1 MKNLITSF
9 FLLFSISVFA
19 QLPTSKIKK
28 SKVVLKANIG
38 AMNVNEFADGVTLGV
53 EVGYKFSKTYELSAN
68 MQISTNYE
76 RHIKTASSSVDP
88 KTITLN
94 KTYVYSDLQFIS
106 NFNLSYLFS
115 EKTHRYDEKRKN
127 DFVLGIGLGA
137 FLASRLSVGKEDTT
151 ISSGSSYN
159 TGQIYLFPSIAY
171 RFSYIYNFEN
181 DYFLGGMLGQNIL
194 YEGGAFYCGFQIGK
208 VL

>member
-1 MKNLITSF
+1 MKYILVLILILQNLE
-9 FLLFSISVFA
+9 LLA
-19 QLPTSKIKK
+19 QLPNSKARLSDVTI
-28 SKVVLKANIG
+28 KANIG
-38 AMNVNEFADGVTLGV
+38 AMNVNEFADGVTFGI
-53 EVGYKFSKTYELSAN
+53 EVGYKFNKAYELSAN
-68 MQISTNYE
+68 MQVSTNYDG
-76 RHIKTASSSVDP
+76 HIKTASSSVDP

-94 KTYVYSDLQFIS
+94 KTYVYSDLQLIS

-115 EKTHRYDEKRKN
+115 EKRQRYDEKRKN

-137 FLASRLSVGKEDTT
+137 FLATRLNVGKEDTT
-151 ISSGSSYN
+151 ISSGSTYN
-159 TGQIYLFPSIAY
+159 TGQVYLFPSIAY